1 MTARETMEL
10 KGITHERAHYCSH
23 CGSAVNPEAEECP
36 TCGRPL
42 GGTFEARRCR
52 ACGALAK
59 ATASECGQCRRP
71 LGFQTPEGPGD
82 DLQTMIQRTVDDLN
96 GLVADRREWLDRLER
111 RLEKTRGRL
120 EEIQDSPRDLD
131 HKERARLTVWLEDAE
146 VRRTDALRMAGVL
159 VGVGEAFSTLQAHL
173 HETLSAQGKAEAR
186 VVSPTPGGP
195 AEATPVPEA
204 NPEQRQK
211 KMEAWWEAQRG
222 VKRDL
227 MSIAKEV
234 EGPVPS
240 DQPGKRQDLG
250 AVIQGLKKIV
260 DELPPGVRKR
270 LQKSGK
276 MEEIERLLQVS
287 ASSPTP

>member
-23 CGSAVNPEAEECP
+23 CGSAVKPESEECP

-52 ACGALAK
+52 ACGALAE

-82 DLQTMIQRTVDDLN
+82 NLQTMIQRTVDDLN

-131 HKERARLTVWLEDAE
+131 LKERARLTVWLKDAE
-146 VRRTDALRMAGVL
+146 VQRADALRMAGVL
-159 VGVGEAFSTLQAHL
+159 VGVGQAFSTLQARL
-173 HETLSAQGKAEAR
+173 QETLSGQGKVEPLAVGATTQGSAGAAPE
-186 VVSPTPGGP
+186 P
-195 AEATPVPEA
+195 AAI
-204 NPEQRQK
+204 PEQRQK
-211 KMEAWWEAQRG
+211 QMETWWEAQRG
-222 VKRDL
+222 VQRDL
-227 MSIAKEV
+227 MSIATEV
-234 EGPVPS
+234 GGPAPS
-240 DQPGKRQDLG
+240 GSTTDGQNLG
-250 AVIQGLKKIV
+250 GVVQELRKIV
-260 DELPPGVRKR
+260 EELPPGVRKK
-270 LQKSGK
+270 LQKAGK
-276 MEEIERLLQVS
+276 LDEIERLLQLQ
-287 ASSPTP
+287 ATPPL